1 MKWLQVSPF
10 LSEVPWS
17 RTAFQFLAILGHEN
31 FCHSPEDLEPSLA
44 ERPCSHWG
52 GLATFPGHISSSSQ
66 NPHHCSHFR
75 SGGNQFLIFCHLP
88 WPFLSFPLED
98 IIRNLI
104 KEFRFLQKSGKAFD
118 FRPSALK
125 KSPKRGIAKN
135 WVTSLKLEEEE
146 IQTGWHKLMSLKR
159 VCQSTWA
166 LSRSWSA
173 FKNSN
178 DRKE

>member
-1 MKWLQVSPF
+1 MEWLQVSPF

-104 KEFRFLQKSGKAFD
+104 KEFRFLQKSGKAFG

-125 KSPKRGIAKN
+125 KIPKARNCKELGYEPETGRRGN
-135 WVTSLKLEEEE
+135 SDRMT
-146 IQTGWHKLMSLKR
+146 QTNVFFFFFNFILFLNF
-159 VCQSTWA
+159 T
-166 LSRSWSA
+166 
-173 FKNSN
+173 
-178 DRKE
+178 